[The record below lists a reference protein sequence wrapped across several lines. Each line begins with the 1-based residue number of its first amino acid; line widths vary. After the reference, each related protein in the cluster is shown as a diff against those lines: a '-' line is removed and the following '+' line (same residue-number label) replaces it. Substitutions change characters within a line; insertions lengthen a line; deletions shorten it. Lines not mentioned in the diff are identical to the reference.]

1 MVVGREGFEP
11 THGGFGHRL
20 ESCTSIK
27 KLFIYDKTAS
37 LNH

>member
-1 MVVGREGFEP
+1 MVHEVGFEP

-20 ESCTSIK
+20 KGCTSIQ